1 MSGNNLYKP
10 LELDLALRKSLYPSY
25 CQEYIKNFIIKNYFE
40 NKECKIYLYNKLFVI
55 IYTININF
63 NKKSYKINLFVHLP
77 ELFPNYP
84 PEIYLIKKPKFAIN
98 KVYILNGQ
106 IDPNNFKINIDKFKR
121 FDPFKNSIED
131 IINSIIDEFN
141 INFPLYKDYKKNE
154 SLEYG
159 KNNVNTEKAN
169 LIIINKEK
177 NVNNN
182 KSNNINGNYS
192 LKDELNKKIDDLI
205 KENSELKK
213 MIDLK
218 EKENI
223 NLKKEN
229 NEYKSKLIQYTNQI
243 NNLNNK
249 IKDLSIINS
258 ELEKNKNYQ
267 NQSNLSNNSILN
279 FIHDIEIYKNK
290 LGFNLNEDDNLM
302 IVTIITDD
310 QKIKGHHFICK
321 NTLQFTVL
329 ENMFYNEY
337 PQYRE
342 NSNSHYFVVNGQTVN
357 KFKTLDEN
365 KIKNSDIISLFTIE

>member
-1 MSGNNLYKP
+1 MNHY
-10 LELDLALRKSLYPSY
+10 
-25 CQEYIKNFIIKNYFE
+25 
-40 NKECKIYLYNKLFVI
+40 
-55 IYTININF
+55 
-63 NKKSYKINLFVHLP
+63 
-77 ELFPNYP
+77 
-84 PEIYLIKKPKFAIN
+84 
-98 KVYILNGQ
+98 
-106 IDPNNFKINIDKFKR
+106 
-121 FDPFKNSIED
+121 
-131 IINSIIDEFN
+131 
-141 INFPLYKDYKKNE
+141 
-154 SLEYG
+154 
-159 KNNVNTEKAN
+159 
-169 LIIINKEK
+169 
-177 NVNNN
+177 
-182 KSNNINGNYS
+182 NGNYS
-192 LKDELNKKIDDLI
+192 LKDELNKKINDLI

-249 IKDLSIINS
+249 IKDLSINKS

-267 NQSNLSNNSILN
+267 NQSDLSNNSILN

-342 NSNSHYFVVNGQTVN
+342 NSNSHYLVVNGQTVN

-365 KIKNSDIISLFTIE
+365 KIKNFDIISLFTIE